1 MCNKINIDGIDV
13 IHYSCV
19 ESTNDIAL
27 NISNPIDYI
36 TVISDTQ
43 NGGRGRMDRK
53 FFSYDGGLY
62 MSICVPF
69 ENISVPFHLITP
81 SAALA
86 VREALEHFGVKNIK
100 IKWVNDLLLENKK
113 ICGILTQ
120 AKSSNGKIDRVVVGI
135 GVNLT
140 NPENGFPDEIKNKAG
155 YADYKGDKLTIAAEI
170 VKRLRNILSLSQEEI
185 VSKYR
190 ENMAYIGETMQIT
203 DYSDGNQ
210 KVLGEIIGVTDDCFL
225 RIMTEDG
232 KEKVISSGEVI

>member
-1 MCNKINIDGIDV
+1 MCNKINIDGID
-13 IHYSCV
+13 IIYYSCV

-27 NISNPIDYI
+27 NISALSAYL

-43 NGGRGRMDRK
+43 TGGRGRMDRK

-62 MSICVPF
+62 MSICIPF

-86 VREALEHFGVKNIK
+86 VREALEHFGIKNIN
-100 IKWVNDLLLENKK
+100 IKWVNDLLIDNKK

-120 AKSSNGKIDRVVVGI
+120 AKSCNGKIERVVVGI
-135 GVNLT
+135 GINLT
-140 NPENGFPDEIKNKAG
+140 KPENDFPDEIKNRAG
-155 YADYKGDKLTIAAEI
+155 YADYKGDKLTLAAEI
-170 VKRLRNILSLSQEEI
+170 SNNLRNILTLSQEEI

-190 ENMAYIGETMQIT
+190 EKMAYIGETMQVT
-203 DYSDGNQ
+203 DYSDNNK
-210 KVLGEIIGVTDDCFL
+210 KVLGKIIGVNDDCFL

-232 KEKVISSGEVI
+232 KEKIISSGEVI

>member
-1 MCNKINIDGIDV
+1 MIDRQINGIDI
-13 IHYSCV
+13 IHYDCV

-27 NISNPIDYI
+27 NTLNPGDYL

-43 NGGRGRMDRK
+43 TGGRGRMDRK

-62 MSICVPF
+62 MSICIPF
-69 ENISVPFHLITP
+69 ENISVPFNLITP

-100 IKWVNDLLLENKK
+100 IKWVNDLLIDNRK

-120 AKSSNGKIDRVVVGI
+120 AKSCNGKIERVVVGI
-135 GVNLT
+135 GINLT
-140 NPENGFPDEIKNKAG
+140 KPKNDFPDDIKNRAG
-155 YADYKGDKLTIAAEI
+155 YADYKGDKLTLAAEI
-170 VKRLRNILSLSQEEI
+170 SNNLRNLLLLSQEKI

-203 DYSDGNQ
+203 DYSDGN
-210 KVLGEIIGVTDDCFL
+210 KNVIGKIIGVTGDCFL

-232 KEKVISSGEVI
+232 KEKIISSGEVI